1 MSNPLVV
8 APTDSTKAYSGIVL
22 LESAFDLKD
31 AIESGDWASVALGA
45 VGAALD
51 ALGAVLDPFGTIL
64 AAGVGWLL
72 EHVGPLKQA
81 LDALAGNPDAIK
93 AHSETWKNVATE
105 LGSISDDLKKMVAE
119 DTTAWHGDAADA
131 YRKQAADVEAL
142 LKTTKEAASGAS
154 SGVKTAGEVVAAVRM
169 LVRDIIAEVV
179 GHMISWALQVLFTL
193 GIGLAW
199 VVPQVVAEVAKTAAK
214 IANLTKRLVQAL
226 KALAPLLKKATGLF
240 DDVAKKL
247 KEIKGGK
254 PGPSGKPDDLPPPTK
269 QPPPP
274 RGGDGSTGPQG
285 APKDPPPKDQPKG
298 PPPKGP
304 DESTSPSGAPKDPPP
319 PPPVKKDPPPPPPP
333 VKNDPPPPPPPVKQ
347 DPPPLNR
354 GGNESTTPTGTKNDP
369 AKTKDP
375 DEKPCEFD
383 PIDVATGDVLLSEV
397 DLEVPGVLGALIA
410 REHVSSY
417 RDGRWFGP
425 SWASLVDERLVVDAG
440 VVRYHSADAMVLTFP
455 IPLPGK
461 GSMAVYGPP
470 RTLEADGD
478 GYLITDPGRDLVRR
492 FARVTQ
498 DEFLLR
504 EVHAGNDES
513 VVLDRAPDGAP
524 TLLSHSGGA
533 RIAFETA
540 AGRVRSVRALAP
552 GGDVPIAR
560 YDYDQYGHLSLRAN
574 STPRPANYDHDA
586 EGRLRG
592 WTDHN
597 GAWYRYVYDE
607 SGRCVR
613 TVGDGGYL
621 DGSLSYADG
630 RTVTTDSLGHQ
641 KVFEFDASGNVVSET
656 DKLGGVTR
664 REWGPHNRLA
674 ARTDQLGRRT
684 EFEHDDAGTLLAV
697 IRPDGSRAVVTAW
710 TETGFE
716 IEVTDG
722 ERVHTRA
729 YPGSFDPY
737 TRALGVFED
746 IYEVPAADGEPAV
759 ADVDLFGRPRV
770 LRRPSGETT
779 LAWTVE
785 GKLRTMIGADGA
797 RQQWTYDGE
806 GEERSHTD
814 AVNRV
819 ATAEHGPFGV
829 LTTTTDAVGGR
840 TTRRFDTE
848 LRLLAVT
855 NPAGR
860 TWEFGYDADGRLLS
874 QSDFDGRVTRCSY
887 DAAGQLVHLINAAG
901 ERVEFRY
908 DVLGNIRERISAAG
922 TETYQHDPVGKL
934 VRATSPDTELELE
947 HDLGGRVVRTTIGG
961 RTTTFDYAG
970 DSGTVRRSPSG
981 VDVHWGRT
989 GDGVDNLTVAG
1000 TTLALHR
1007 DAAGRQ
1013 VAVTVGVNPVLRQ
1026 EFDAAGRLAA
1036 QRTPAGQRRYHRR
1049 PDGSVV
1055 SREDPGGGARYEFDP
1070 VGRITGVQAHGG
1082 VERYAYDVTGNLI
1095 SASPGLA
1102 HHVNDAQGR
1111 LVRRTVGDLVW
1122 TFSWD
1127 VQDHLTGVRTPD
1139 GTQWRYRYD
1148 ALDRRVAK
1156 QRLDAAGGIAEQVDF
1171 AWDGNTL
1178 IEASH
1183 STGETLTWVY
1193 HPDDGKPVAQAVT
1206 SPDGTTKVF
1215 VLVTDDVGTP
1225 VEVIAADTGAV
1236 SPLRTSLWGLTGDG
1250 AVTPLR
1256 FPGQYFDAETG
1267 LHYNVF
1273 RYYDPLNARY
1283 LSSDPLGLDPAP
1295 NPLTYVADPLIA
1307 CDPLGLTW
1315 GGSGSDRLA
1324 AKYAQ
1329 QQADAAKKAAQAAAA
1344 AAAGPN
1350 PTAVA
1355 AAQKATGK
1363 CASKSKNTGNHF
1375 QPYPQTAPKKG
1386 SGGTSSSGPKV
1397 PKGPK
1402 DPESGRYE
1410 SQGGGLTSGKQ
1421 TLDGSPIGRNADWS
1435 PKDGHLTDVEDL
1447 RATPHKDYSPELKD
1461 ALKDVYG
1468 YKENKPGGPAQ
1479 WVKGHLQ
1486 NDHLDGPGTKDNMTP
1501 LTQDAN
1507 KNMSKGFEEY
1517 VKKGNDNLR
1526 LIKSEVPSDNKLAQ
1540 VTGIDP
1546 SHYDKVRQDLKD
1558 LKLNYSVDASTGPG
1572 GLKFPNSP
1580 NEFERSIRDHL
1591 ELKASWQGVTP
1602 DVQKYLD
1609 FRYKTG
1615 FLYDFPPN
1623 GQKLDTLTGEMT
1635 DIPSPPG
1642 SPMSLT

>member
-8 APTDSTKAYSGIVL
+8 APTDSTKAYSGVVL
-22 LESAFDLKD
+22 LESAFDLKQ

-72 EHVGPLKQA
+72 EHVGPLKEA
-81 LDALAGNPDAIK
+81 LDALAGSPDAVK

-105 LGSISDDLKKMVAE
+105 LGSISDDLKSMVAA
-119 DTTAWHGDAADA
+119 DTTAWTGEAGDS
-131 YRKQAADVEAL
+131 YRKQAEDVVAL

-179 GHMISWALQVLFTL
+179 GHMISWALQVLFTF
-193 GIGLAW
+193 GIGLIW

-240 DDVAKKL
+240 DDVATKL
-247 KEIKGGK
+247 KGIKGGK
-254 PGPSGKPDDLPPPTK
+254 PGPAPKTGDLPPPPK
-269 QPPPP
+269 SPPK
-274 RGGDGSTGPQG
+274 GGDGSTGPQG
-285 APKDPPPKDQPKG
+285 APKGPPPKE
-298 PPPKGP
+298 PPPHQKGP

-319 PPPVKKDPPPPPPP
+319 PPPVKKDPPPP
-333 VKNDPPPPPPPVKQ
+333 VAKTDPPPPPPPVKQ

-354 GGNESTTPTGTKNDP
+354 GGNESTTPSGGKDP

-375 DEKPCEFD
+375 DNKPCEFD

-397 DLEVPGVLGALIA
+397 DLTVPGVLGALLA

-425 SWASLVDERLVVDAG
+425 SWTSLVDERLVFDAG
-440 VVRYHSADAMVLTFP
+440 AVRYYSADAMVLEFP

-461 GSMAVYGPP
+461 GSTAVYGPP
-470 RTLEADGD
+470 RKLEADDD
-478 GYLITDPGRDLVRR
+478 GYLITDPGRGLIRR

-504 EVHAGNDES
+504 DVRAGDGEF

-533 RIAFETA
+533 QIAFETS

-560 YDYDQYGHLSLRAN
+560 YEYDQNGHLAQRAN
-574 STPRPANYDHDA
+574 STPRPARYDHDA
-586 EGRLRG
+586 EGRIRG

-597 GAWYRYVYDE
+597 GTWYRYVYDE

-630 RTVTTDSLGHQ
+630 RTITTDSLGHQ
-641 KVFEFDASGNVVSET
+641 KIFEFDAAGNVVSET

-664 REWGPHNRLA
+664 SEWGPHDLLA
-674 ARTDQLGRRT
+674 ARTDQLGRRS
-684 EFEHDDAGTLLAV
+684 EFEHDEAGNLLAV
-697 IRPDGSRAVVTAW
+697 IRPDGSRVVITAW
-710 TETGFE
+710 TENGLE
-716 IEVTDG
+716 IEVSDG
-722 ERVHTRA
+722 ERVYTRA
-729 YPGSFDPY
+729 YPASHDPY
-737 TRALGVFED
+737 TQPLGVFGD
-746 IYEVPAADGEPAV
+746 IDEVPAPEGDE
-759 ADVDLFGRPRV
+759 ADVDFDVLGRPRV
-770 LRRPSGETT
+770 LRRAAGQVTF
-779 LAWTVE
+779 AWTVE
-785 GKLRTMIGADGA
+785 GKLRATVGADGA

-806 GEERSHTD
+806 GGELSHTD
-814 AVNRV
+814 ALNRV
-819 ATAEHGPFGV
+819 AVAEHGPFGV
-829 LTTTTDAVGGR
+829 LTATTDPVGAR

-855 NPAGR
+855 NPAGQ
-860 TWEFGYDADGRLLS
+860 TWEFGYDAEGRLLS
-874 QSDFDGRVTRCSY
+874 QSDFEGRVTRCAY
-887 DAAGQLVHLINAAG
+887 DAAGQLVQLVNAAG

-908 DVLGNIRERISAAG
+908 DRLGNIRERISAAG
-922 TETYQHDPVGKL
+922 TETYRHDPVGRL
-934 VRATSPDTELELE
+934 VRATSQHTELELE
-947 HDLGGRVVRTTIGG
+947 HDLDGRVVRTTIGG
-961 RTTTFDYAG
+961 RATAFGYTG
-970 DSGTVRRSPSG
+970 DTGTVRRSPSG
-981 VDVHWGRT
+981 VDVRWGRT

-1000 TTLALHR
+1000 TALTLHR

-1013 VAVTVGVNPVLRQ
+1013 IAVTNGPNPLVRQ

-1036 QRTPAGQRRYHRR
+1036 QYTPAGPRRYHRR
-1049 PDGSVV
+1049 PDGSVAT
-1055 SREDPGGGARYEFDP
+1055 REDPGGGARYEFDP
-1070 VGRITGVQAHGG
+1070 VGRITAVHTRGG
-1082 VERYAYDVTGNLI
+1082 TERYAYDVTGNLI

-1102 HHVNDAQGR
+1102 HYVTDAQGR
-1111 LVRRTVGDLVW
+1111 LIQRTVGDLVW

-1127 VQDHLTGVRTPD
+1127 VQDHLTGVRAPD
-1139 GTQWRYRYD
+1139 GTRWRYRYD

-1156 QRLDAAGGIAEQVDF
+1156 QRLDPDGGIAEQVEF
-1171 AWDGNTL
+1171 AWDGNAL

-1183 STGETLTWVY
+1183 STGATFTWVY
-1193 HPDDGKPVAQAVT
+1193 HPDDGKPVAQAIT
-1206 SPDGTTKVF
+1206 SPDGTTRVS
-1215 VLVTDDVGTP
+1215 VVVTDDVGTP
-1225 VEVIAADTGAV
+1225 VELIAADTGVV
-1236 SPLRTSLWGLTGDG
+1236 SPVRTSLWGLTGDG

-1283 LSSDPLGLDPAP
+1283 LSPDPLGLDPAP

-1307 CDPLGLTW
+1307 CDPLGLTS

-1355 AAQKATGK
+1355 AAQAATGK
-1363 CASKSKNTGNHF
+1363 CAKKPKNPGNQF
-1375 QPYPQTAPKKG
+1375 QPYPKTNPQKG
-1386 SGGTSSSGPKV
+1386 SSSGGTSSSNPKV

-1402 DPESGRYE
+1402 DPDSGRYE
-1410 SQGGGLTSGKQ
+1410 SQGGGTTSGKQ

-1435 PKDGHLTDVEDL
+1435 PKKGHLTDVEDL

-1461 ALKDVYG
+1461 ALKDVNG
-1468 YKENKPGGPAQ
+1468 YTESKPGGPAQ
-1479 WVKGHLQ
+1479 WIKGHLQ
-1486 NDHLDGPGTKDNMTP
+1486 NDNLDGPGTKDNMTP

-1517 VKKGNDNLR
+1517 VKKGNDDLR
-1526 LIKSEVPSDNKLAQ
+1526 LIKSEVPKDSALGKA
-1540 VTGIDP
+1540 GIDP
-1546 SHYDKVRQDLKD
+1546 SQFDKVRQDLKD

-1591 ELKASWQGVTP
+1591 ELKAGWEGVTP

-1609 FRYKTG
+1609 FRYKPG
-1615 FLYDFPPN
+1615 FLHEFPPN
-1623 GQKLDTLTGEMT
+1623 GQKLDTLTGKMT

>member
-1 MSNPLVV
+1 MSNPLVA
-8 APTDSTKAYSGIVL
+8 APTDSTKAYSGVVL
-22 LESAFDLKD
+22 LESAFDLKQ
-31 AIESGDWASVALGA
+31 AIESGDWAGVALGA

-72 EHVGPLKQA
+72 EHVGPLKEA
-81 LDALAGNPDAIK
+81 LDALAGSPDAVK

-105 LGSISDDLKKMVAE
+105 LGSISDDLKAMVAA
-119 DTTAWHGDAADA
+119 DTTAWKGEAADA

-142 LKTTKEAASGAS
+142 LKTTKEAAEGAS

-199 VVPQVVAEVAKTAAK
+199 VVPQVVTEVAKTAAK
-214 IANLTKRLVQAL
+214 IANLTKRLVHAL

-240 DDVAKKL
+240 DDVAKQL
-247 KEIKGGK
+247 KGIKGGK
-254 PGPSGKPDDLPPPTK
+254 PGPSGKPGDLPPPPK

-274 RGGDGSTGPQG
+274 RGGDGSTGPQS
-285 APKDPPPKDQPKG
+285 APKDPPPNTTRG
-298 PPPKGP
+298 GG
-304 DESTSPSGAPKDPPP
+304 ESTSPSGAPKDPPP
-319 PPPVKKDPPPPPPP
+319 PPPVKNDPPPPPPATKSDP
-333 VKNDPPPPPPPVKQ
+333 PPPPPPPVKQ
-347 DPPPLNR
+347 PDPPPLNR
-354 GGNESTTPTGTKNDP
+354 GGNESTTPSGGKNDP

-375 DEKPCEFD
+375 DNKPCEFD

-397 DLEVPGVLGALIA
+397 DLVVPGVLGGLIA

-425 SWASLVDERLVVDAG
+425 SWTSLVDERLIFDAG
-440 VVRYHSADAMVLTFP
+440 VVRYYSADAMVLTFP

-461 GSMAVYGPP
+461 ASTAVYGPP

-478 GYLITDPGRDLVRR
+478 GYLITDPGRGLLRR
-492 FARVTQ
+492 FTRAGQ

-504 EVHAGNDES
+504 EVHADNDEL
-513 VVLDRAPDGAP
+513 VILDRAPDGAP
-524 TLLSHSGGA
+524 TVLSHSGGA

-552 GGDVPIAR
+552 GGDVPVAR
-560 YDYDQYGHLSLRAN
+560 YEYDQNGHLSLRAN
-574 STPRPANYDHDA
+574 STPRPARYDHDA
-586 EGRLRG
+586 EGRVRG

-597 GAWYRYVYDE
+597 GTWYRYVYDE

-641 KVFEFDASGNVVSET
+641 KIFEFDAAGNVVSET

-664 REWGPHNRLA
+664 SEWGPHDLLL

-684 EFEHDDAGTLLAV
+684 EFEHDAAGTLVAV
-697 IRPDGSRAVVTAW
+697 IRPDGSRVVITAW
-710 TETGFE
+710 TEAGLE

-722 ERVHTRA
+722 ERVYTRS

-737 TRALGVFED
+737 TQPLGVFQD
-746 IYEVPAADGEPAV
+746 IDEVPAPDGESADV
-759 ADVDLFGRPRV
+759 DVDLFGRPRV
-770 LRRPSGETT
+770 LRKPSGQVT

-785 GKLRTMIGADGA
+785 GKLRTTVGADGA

-806 GEERSHTD
+806 GGEVSHTD
-814 AVNRV
+814 ALNRV
-819 ATAEHGPFGV
+819 AVAEHGPFGV
-829 LTTTTDAVGGR
+829 LTATTDPVGAR

-860 TWEFGYDADGRLLS
+860 TWEFGYDAEGRLLS
-874 QSDFDGRVTRCSY
+874 QSDFDGRITRCAY

-901 ERVEFRY
+901 ERVEFSY
-908 DVLGNIRERISAAG
+908 DQLGNIRERISAAG
-922 TETYQHDPVGKL
+922 AETYQHDPVGKL
-934 VRATSPDTELELE
+934 VRATSPDTELALE
-947 HDLGGRVVRTTIGG
+947 HDLDGRVVRSTISG
-961 RTTTFDYAG
+961 RTTTFGYTG
-970 DSGTVRRSPSG
+970 DTDTDRRSPSG

-989 GDGVDNLTVAG
+989 GDVDTLTVAG
-1000 TTLALHR
+1000 TELTLHR

-1013 VAVTVGVNPVLRQ
+1013 VAVTVGANPLVQQ

-1036 QRTPAGQRRYHRR
+1036 QRTPAGPRRYHRR
-1049 PDGSVV
+1049 PDGSVM

-1070 VGRITGVQAHGG
+1070 VGRITAVHTHGG
-1082 VERYAYDVTGNLI
+1082 TERYAYDVTGNLI
-1095 SASPGLA
+1095 AASPGLA
-1102 HHVNDAQGR
+1102 HYVTDAQGR
-1111 LVRRTVGDLVW
+1111 LVQRTVGDLVW
-1122 TFSWD
+1122 TFGWD
-1127 VQDHLTGVRTPD
+1127 AQDHLTGVRTPD
-1139 GTQWRYRYD
+1139 GAQWRYRYD

-1183 STGETLTWVY
+1183 SAGHTFTWVY
-1193 HPDDGKPVAQAVT
+1193 HPDDGKPVAQVVT
-1206 SPDGTTKVF
+1206 SPDGTARVS
-1215 VLVTDDVGTP
+1215 VVVTDDVGTP
-1225 VEVIAADTGAV
+1225 VELIAADAGAV
-1236 SPLRTSLWGLTGDG
+1236 SPVRTSLWGLTGDG

-1273 RYYDPLNARY
+1273 RYYDPRNARY
-1283 LSSDPLGLDPAP
+1283 LSADPLGLDPAP
-1295 NPLTYVADPLIA
+1295 NPLTYVADPLLA

-1315 GGSGSDRLA
+1315 GGGGSGSARLA
-1324 AKYAQ
+1324 AKYVQ
-1329 QQADAAKKAAQAAAA
+1329 QQADAAKQAAQAAAA

-1355 AAQKATGK
+1355 AAQSATGK
-1363 CASKSKNTGNHF
+1363 CKKKPSNSGNHF

-1402 DPESGRYE
+1402 DPDSGRWE
-1410 SQGGGLTSGKQ
+1410 SQGGATSSGKQ

-1435 PKDGHLTDVEDL
+1435 PKPGHLTDVEDL
-1447 RATPHKDYSPELKD
+1447 LKTKHKDYSPELQN
-1461 ALKDVYG
+1461 ALDKVNG
-1468 YKENKPGGPAQ
+1468 YKPSNPPTGTAQ

-1486 NDHLDGPGTKDNMTP
+1486 NDNLDGPGTKDNMTP
-1501 LTQDAN
+1501 LTQTAN
-1507 KNMSKGFEEY
+1507 KNMSQGFERY
-1517 VKKGNDNLR
+1517 VKESNDHLR
-1526 LIKSEVPSDNKLAQ
+1526 LIKSEVPNDNKLAQ
-1540 VTGIDP
+1540 IPGIDP
-1546 SHYDKVRQDLKD
+1546 SQYDKVRNDLKD
-1558 LKLNYSVDASTGPG
+1558 LKLNYSVDASTGSG

-1591 ELKASWQGVTP
+1591 ELKAGYEGVTP

-1609 FRYKTG
+1609 FRYG
-1615 FLYDFPPN
+1615 PGYLHEFPPN
-1623 GQKLDTLTGEMT
+1623 GQKMDTLTGEMT
-1635 DIPSPPG
+1635 DLPSPPG